1 MTFAAWILV
10 LGLLSLFFTRWDDQ
24 QENPNRDYSSRV
36 ADNGVREIN
45 LLRNRYG
52 HYLASGKIN
61 GHDVVFLLDTGA
73 TSVSIPAA
81 VARRIGLQAGA
92 PQTVS
97 TANGSVTVYST
108 RLDRLQLG
116 AITQRQVQAHIN
128 PHMNGDEVLLG
139 MTVLKHLELVQRGD
153 HLTLRQYPK

>member
-1 MTFAAWILV
+1 M

-97 TANGSVTVYST
+97 TANGSVTVTALASIAYSWAPSRSVTCRPTST
-108 RLDRLQLG
+108 R
-116 AITQRQVQAHIN
+116 T
-128 PHMNGDEVLLG
+128 
-139 MTVLKHLELVQRGD
+139 
-153 HLTLRQYPK
+153 